1 MRISDWSSDVCSS
14 DLSGFLR
21 YQASSTLGYGG
32 SLNLR
37 DAVDTSHSAQL
48 FLDKQTAWGQT
59 RVQVDQASSQGRS
72 DSWQVGIDQA
82 FPLQH
87 GTRLSASLSYGC
99 LRYDDNI
106 AGNGRD
112 APRTPPLAL
121 SGGRDLTQRL
131 PNTGKARRT
140 QGTRGDAL
148 RGT

>member
-1 MRISDWSSDVCSS
+1 MHSLSGNGFDG
-14 DLSGFLR
+14 LYASGFLR

-82 FPLQH
+82 FPLQQ
-87 GTRLSASLSYGC
+87 GTRLAASLRYGS
-99 LRYDDNI
+99 LRYDADLP
-106 AGNGRD
+106 GNGSD
-112 APRTPPLAL
+112 ATPTPPLPL
-121 SGGRDLTQRL
+121 SGAPAPPTPLSNHR
-131 PNTGKARRT
+131 PHA
-140 QGTRGDAL
+140 
-148 RGT
+148 